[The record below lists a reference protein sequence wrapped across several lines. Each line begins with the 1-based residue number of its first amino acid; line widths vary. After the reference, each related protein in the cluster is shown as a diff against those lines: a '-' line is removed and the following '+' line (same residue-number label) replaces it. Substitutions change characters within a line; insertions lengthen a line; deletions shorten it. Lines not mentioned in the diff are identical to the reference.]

1 MPAIVFAVLYLAYS
15 WYMAKNAKDN
25 IGHDAHFFGAITG
38 LGFTIIFV
46 PGVVP
51 QFFKYFRLAQVGK
64 AR

>member
-1 MPAIVFAVLYLAYS
+1 LAYS

-51 QFFKYFRLAQVGK
+51 HFLSTLGLLG
-64 AR
+64 